1 MKISSLDVSRKIVAE
16 IYEILSTD
24 VNPEANAALDKWVA
38 EFQEIHGELEKKRS
52 INRGKLGKL
61 FGLSSD
67 LDLPRVLF
75 AVEATLAIRMR
86 LLAAVAVSEASDSPV
101 SETELI
107 EDALEGEVELIRRA
121 GIQEYELPESYH
133 ALAQRLLKSDQHS
146 LIELALGIRDEFEP
160 DRLTCEDWYES
171 HYSALIPKEARHAL
185 GSYYTPAWLVD
196 HVIDSALSEYDT
208 SVPLAELTVIDPA
221 AGSGAFLL
229 GWVRVILREVQQG
242 QVSPQDALDSLTR
255 RLAGVDVNPLAVLAA
270 KSNLIAAAAKLMRRG
285 AVIDSSERFKVIL
298 ADGLSLD
305 AASIGG
311 DGAEGYNL
319 VLGNPPWVNW
329 EYMPREFRA
338 KHQDLWPR
346 LGLFSL
352 RGRDKSFS
360 KEDVSSLFFHYAVAS
375 YMKPTGRCAMV
386 LPQSLFKASL
396 NARGFRK
403 MRLEEPRRDITLLR
417 IDDFVDVRPFEG
429 VANRT
434 AVVYAG
440 SGRKTSYPVPYHV
453 WARRERGSRGRSR
466 KATESVGELDSR
478 LHYAQPPE
486 LGPEEPWVTGPLEVL
501 SLGYELSGP
510 SAYRAR
516 TGLFTGGAN
525 AVYHLRVMQE
535 LPNGMLRV
543 RNVVERAKR
552 VAPQVEADLE
562 DTFVY
567 PFLRGREVEEWQAK
581 GELQVLLPH
590 TPRSRMKP
598 VPERQLKEEA
608 PQTLSYLSQFTELLA
623 ERKGFTAWERE
634 NLRDGFY
641 AVQRV
646 GDYTFSHH
654 KVVWRYISPRFISA
668 VIPESDKPVIPNEKL
683 MLIDC
688 ASAEEAYFVCGLLS
702 SSVVR
707 VNIESRMVSTQIAP
721 HLIENVRI
729 PIWDPADP
737 AHVQI
742 SRACQ
747 EGHELRAAGNDYRTA
762 LATVDA
768 AAARIFELK
777 SDVALSARSYLDSS
791 G

>member
-1 MKISSLDVSRKIVAE
+1 MAE
-16 IYEILSTD
+16 IYEILNTD
-24 VNPEANAALDKWVA
+24 ASPEANTALDEWVTA
-38 EFQEIHGELEKKRS
+38 FQEIHGELERKRS

-61 FGLSSD
+61 FGLGCD

-86 LLAAVAVSEASDSPV
+86 LLAAIAVSQVTSDSSV
-101 SETELI
+101 RDEDLI
-107 EDALEGEVELIRRA
+107 ADALEGEVEIVRRA
-121 GIQEYELPESYH
+121 GIRAYDLPASYH
-133 ALAQRLLKSDQHS
+133 ALAQRLMKSDQHS
-146 LIELALGIRDEFEP
+146 LIELVSEIRDEF
-160 DRLTCEDWYES
+160 DLDHLTCEDWYES

-196 HVIDSALSEYDT
+196 HVIDSALSEYDMAMSLT
-208 SVPLAELTVIDPA
+208 NLTVIDPA

-229 GWVRVILREVQQG
+229 GWVRVLLREVQQG
-242 QVSPQDALDSLTR
+242 RVSPQDALDALTS
-255 RLAGVDVNPLAVLAA
+255 RLAGIDVNPLAVLAA

-285 AVIDSSERFKVIL
+285 AALDSSASFNIIL

-305 AASIGG
+305 AASTQP
-311 DGAEGYNL
+311 DGVEGYDL

-329 EYMPREFRA
+329 EYMPRDFRS

-386 LPQSLFKASL
+386 LPQSLFKSSL
-396 NARGFRK
+396 NARSFRK
-403 MRLEEPRRDITLLR
+403 MRLAEQRRDITVLR

-434 AVVYAG
+434 AVLYAS

-453 WARRERGSRGRSR
+453 WTRKENGSRGRAR
-466 KATESVGELDSR
+466 KATDSVSELESR

-501 SLGYELSGP
+501 TLGYELSGP

-525 AVYHLRVMQE
+525 AVYHLRVMQK

-581 GELQVLLPH
+581 GELHVLLPH
-590 TPRSRMKP
+590 TPQSRMKP

-608 PQTLSYLSQFTELLA
+608 PQTLSYLNQFTELLA

-646 GDYTFSHH
+646 GDYTFSRH
-654 KVVWRYISPRFISA
+654 KVVWRYISPRFMCA
-668 VIPESDKPVIPNEKL
+668 VIPGSDKPVIPNEKL

-729 PIWDPADP
+729 PIWDPTDP
-737 AHVQI
+737 AHVDI

-747 EGHELRAAGNDYRTA
+747 DGHELRAEGKDHRAA
-762 LATVDA
+762 LAAVDA

-777 SDVALSARSYLDSS
+777 SDVALSARAYLDSS
-791 G
+791 N